1 MARHITKY
9 VVTYIE
15 YGDSVDGRPRA
26 LGIYDMKEEAEKAIK
41 EDMETYAESL
51 GMFYE
56 EDWCVWASPEEKW
69 VNGCAWNISEIAA

>member
-15 YGDSVDGRPRA
+15 YGDGVDGHPRA

-41 EDMETYAESL
+41 EDMEAFAESL
-51 GMFYE
+51 GIYYE
-56 EDWCVWASPEEKW
+56 EDWGIWASPYDKLK
-69 VNGCAWNISEIAA
+69 NGCAWNISEIAA